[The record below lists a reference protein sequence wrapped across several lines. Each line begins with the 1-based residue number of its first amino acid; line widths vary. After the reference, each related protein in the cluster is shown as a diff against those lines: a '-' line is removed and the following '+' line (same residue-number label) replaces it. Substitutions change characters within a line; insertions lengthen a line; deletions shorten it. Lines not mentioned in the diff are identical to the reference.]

1 MELMMIC
8 FLYNFLQLSVFGA
21 ECFVL
26 APIYPVFHPSELEEK
41 CSGGER
47 GKRSGVGCMHKLFFH
62 SLQIKAGIN
71 FFPYS

>member
-47 GKRSGVGCMHKLFFH
+47 GEEIRGRTHAQTFL
-62 SLQIKAGIN
+62 
-71 FFPYS
+71 P